1 MPKKIKFACVAEG
14 ATDLAVLEAILSGYF
29 GDADG
34 DFIKV
39 EPLSPLLDASN
50 KQQKGGGGWTKV
62 FHYCQ
67 SQPFQTAFQAHD
79 FIVIQIDTDCAHE
92 WHFNERKLRLD
103 FTPTKEMTVL
113 EVMEIART
121 KFETLF
127 KAAFGNEF
135 LAENQAK
142 IIYAISV
149 NSIECWLLPANVKL
163 LKLKTD
169 KSKIKNCF
177 EALQLNKEKD
187 KNYTKYGELAAAF
200 LNQDKLHK
208 FAKENESL
216 AGFIDEL
223 NNKLATK
230 LTEYNTTT

>member
-34 DFIKV
+34 DFIQV

-50 KQQKGGGGWTKV
+50 KQQEGGGWTKV

-121 KFETLF
+121 KFEILF
-127 KAAFGNEF
+127 KAAFGDEF
-135 LAENQAK
+135 LTENQSK

-149 NSIECWLLPANVKL
+149 SELECWLLPANEKL

-169 KSKIKNCF
+169 KSKIKKCYD
-177 EALQLNKEKD
+177 ALGNPEKMHV
-187 KNYTKYGELAAAF
+187 NYTRLSESYY
-200 LNQDKLHK
+200 QQQKLHK

-223 NNKLATK
+223 DNKLAAK